1 MIFNSFNNFK
11 INNLNNNQIIVYLIF
26 IISLIFVSS
35 YTVYETNKGIV
46 LRLGKLRY
54 SNNRPLI
61 IEPGIHF
68 KLPFID
74 EIRQFDTRLNM
85 LDIKSSRIVTNEK
98 KDVLVDFYVEWKI
111 SNLELF
117 YTRTQ
122 GDNLKAETLL
132 SQKCVDGLRAEF
144 GKSTIQEL
152 VSGVRL
158 ELMEKL
164 QKSTDEHATNLG
176 VSVIDV
182 RIKRIDL
189 PDEVSGAVYERMISE
204 RVRVASELKAKG
216 EANAIVIRA
225 NADKARRVLL
235 ANAKQRAQDIRGE
248 GDAEASKIYAK
259 IYQQSPQFF
268 EFYKSLESYKKIFNS
283 KNDILVLKPE
293 SDFFKYFNN
302 INGVN
307 LNKNQ

>member
-1 MIFNSFNNFK
+1 MFNNFNHS
-11 INNLNNNQIIVYLIF
+11 INNIIIISVICIINLIF
-26 IISLIFVSS
+26 FGS
-35 YTVYETNKGIV
+35 YTVYETNKAII

-54 SNNRPLI
+54 KNNKPLVI
-61 IEPGIHF
+61 VPGLHF

-98 KDVLVDFYVEWKI
+98 KDVLVDFYVEWRI

-132 SQKCVDGLRAEF
+132 SQKCIDGLRAEF

-164 QKSTDEHATNLG
+164 QKSTDEHAANLG
-176 VSVIDV
+176 ISVIDV

-189 PDEVSGAVYERMISE
+189 PDEVSGAVYDRMISE

-225 NADKARRVLL
+225 NADKTRRVLL
-235 ANAKQRAQDIRGE
+235 ASAKQRAQDIRGE

-259 IYQQSPQFF
+259 VYQQSPKFF
-268 EFYKSLESYKKIFNS
+268 EFYKSVEAYKKIFNS
-283 KNDILVLKPE
+283 KNDILILKPDNE
-293 SDFFKYFNN
+293 FFKYFNQQN
-302 INGVN
+302 TSGNNKKIND
-307 LNKNQ
+307 